1 MKPSAWFAAFATV
14 AVSTAS
20 AVAAE
25 QPLTDADAI
34 VARANLAAYY
44 AGADGRSEARMVISD
59 SQGRQQVRQFVVL
72 RRDVSE
78 PGYPAA
84 GGGDQEFLV
93 VFSRPSDVR
102 GTVYLVE
109 KHVDRDD
116 DRWLYL
122 PGLDLVKRISA
133 GDKRTSFVGSHY
145 FYEDV
150 SGRLPAADQHE
161 LIETT
166 DAHYVLRHRAVVPDS
181 VEFSE
186 YTTWIDRE
194 TFLPMRI
201 DYRNSNGEV
210 YRRVEAQAVETFGG
224 HPTVTRT
231 LVSDLAGGGST
242 EMRFRNIGYD
252 IGLPEDVFSER
263 SLRAPPRQWLE

>member
-1 MKPSAWFAAFATV
+1 MTRFANVALALLAWAAVPAFGEA
-14 AVSTAS
+14 
-20 AVAAE
+20 
-25 QPLTDADAI
+25 LTNADEI
-34 VARANLAAYY
+34 VTRANLAAYY
-44 AGADGRSEARMVISD
+44 AGADGRSEARMMISD
-59 SQGRQQVRQFVVL
+59 SQGRQQLRQFTVL
-72 RRDVSE
+72 RRNVE
-78 PGYPAA
+78 A
-84 GGGDQEFLV
+84 GKDQEFLV

-109 KHVDRDD
+109 KHVARDD

-150 SGRLPAADQHE
+150 SGRLPSADRHE
-161 LIETT
+161 LVETT
-166 DAHYVLRHRAVVPDS
+166 DEHYVLRHVPHDPES
-181 VEFSE
+181 VEFTE

-201 DYRNSNGEV
+201 DYVDRAGRV
-210 YRRVEAQAVETFGG
+210 YRRVEAQAVETFQG

-231 LVSDLAGGGST
+231 LVRDLAGGGST
-242 EMRFRNIGYD
+242 EMRFRNIVYD
-252 IGLPEDVFSER
+252 IGVPENVFSER